1 MNQTNVIIVSAP
13 SGSGKSTLVGLLL
26 KKVPEI
32 IFSISHTT
40 REARGGE
47 KNGEAYH
54 FVTPEEFRRM
64 LEAQEFLE
72 WAVLFGTH
80 YYGTSRRS
88 LDQARATG
96 QDLLL
101 DIDVQ
106 GAAQVKKNLPEAIS
120 VFIMPPSRQ
129 ELEHRLRY
137 RRLDQDSVIERRL
150 KQAATE
156 IQGYTRY
163 DYAIVNENLEHASA
177 CLNAIVLEAR
187 WRTRNND
194 GPPSPEVRKWMEL
207 ADSCRTSVAA
217 QRVEPILRSFGVEA
231 VQADK

>member
-47 KNGEAYH
+47 KDGEAYF
-54 FVTPEEFRRM
+54 FVSPEEFRRM

-88 LDQARATG
+88 LDQARVTG

-106 GAAQVKKNLPEAIS
+106 GAAQVKKSLPEAIS
-120 VFIMPPSRQ
+120 IFILPPSRQ

-137 RRLDQDSVIERRL
+137 RRLDQEHVMERRL
-150 KQAATE
+150 KQAALE
-156 IQGYTRY
+156 IQNYSKY
-163 DYAIVNENLEHASA
+163 DYVIVNDNLERASA

-187 WRTRNND
+187 WRKRHSGD
-194 GPPSPEVRKWMEL
+194 GPPGPEVLRWIEM
-207 ADSCRTSVAA
+207 ADSCRTSKAA
-217 QRVEPILRSFGVEA
+217 KGVEPILSSFSS
-231 VQADK
+231 